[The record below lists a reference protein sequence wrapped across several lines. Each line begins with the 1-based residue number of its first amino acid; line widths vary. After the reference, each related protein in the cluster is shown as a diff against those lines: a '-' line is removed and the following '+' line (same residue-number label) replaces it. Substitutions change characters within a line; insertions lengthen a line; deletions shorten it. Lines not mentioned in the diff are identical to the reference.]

1 MNKSVALKFA
11 VSGLAIGTTM
21 VACGPAATSHIA
33 SASARAPRSE
43 QQAAALYTKAQA
55 AVRKGDYKEGLGY
68 AERAVEL
75 SPRDVGYRMILADLY
90 LKNGRFQSA
99 EATFADVQQL
109 DPGNARAS
117 FSIALARIALGRPAA
132 AVAELDRLAE
142 TASPADIGLAYAL
155 AGEAR
160 RAIELLEPAARAAG
174 ATGRTRQNL
183 ALSYALAGDWEK
195 ARVTAAQDVS
205 PADLGTRLQQWAA
218 LAQPG
223 GAAVQVA
230 TLLGVTPSSDDAGQP
245 VRLAL
250 APARPADEAFA
261 AAGPLP
267 EPAAETVTAAAPA
280 LAQAEPAPEPAPVL
294 AQAAPAPEPAEAA
307 PVQIA
312 SSPLPQW
319 VSERAAAEAAE
330 AAEAESPPA
339 EQTRPLYAEAVQAL
353 VTPQPSVLPASRA
366 VAPAPVPSF
375 ESPRSRPARAAEAGP
390 GRFAV
395 QLGAYSSPSS
405 VERAWAQML
414 KRFGFAELTPLS
426 TTVSI
431 PGRGTLHR
439 LSVAGFASRSAAAST
454 CRSIQAKGGACFV
467 RTVAGDAPVRWAGR
481 YRSGRQG

>member
-11 VSGLAIGTTM
+11 VSALAIGTTM
-21 VACGPAATSHIA
+21 VACGAPGTRLA
-33 SASARAPRSE
+33 SAS
-43 QQAAALYTKAQA
+43 TKAPKSEHDAASLYAKAEA
-55 AVRKGDYKEGLGY
+55 AVRKGEYEEGLGF

-109 DPGNARAS
+109 DPGNSRAS
-117 FSIALARIALGRPAA
+117 FSIALARIALGRPAG

-155 AGEAR
+155 AGEAG
-160 RAIELLEPAARAAG
+160 RAIELLEPAARAPG
-174 ATGRTRQNL
+174 ATGRVRQNL

-195 ARVTAAQDVS
+195 ARITAAQDLS
-205 PADLGTRLQQWAA
+205 PADLGARMQEWAS

-223 GAAVQVA
+223 GGATQVA
-230 TLLGVTPSSDDAGQP
+230 ALLGVTPASDSGQP

-250 APARPADEAFA
+250 APAQPAGTAFA
-261 AAGPLP
+261 SAGPLP
-267 EPAAETVTAAAPA
+267 EPAPETVASTAPA
-280 LAQAEPAPEPAPVL
+280 LAQAETAPEPVVL
-294 AQAAPAPEPAEAA
+294 AQAEPAPAPQAE

-312 SSPLPQW
+312 NGELPQW
-319 VSERAAAEAAE
+319 VSERASAEAA
-330 AAEAESPPA
+330 AAPA
-339 EQTRPLYAEAVQAL
+339 EETRPLYAAAVEAL
-353 VTPQPSVLPASRA
+353 VTPQASVT
-366 VAPAPVPSF
+366 APARTVEPLAPRF
-375 ESPRSRPARAAEAGP
+375 EAPRRSVQAAGSGT

-395 QLGAYSSPSS
+395 QLGAYSSSTS
-405 VERAWAQML
+405 VERAWAHML
-414 KRFGFAELTPLS
+414 KRFGFADLTPLS
-426 TTVSI
+426 TTVTV

-439 LSVAGFASRSAAAST
+439 LSVAGFASREAAGRT

-481 YRSGRQG
+481 YGSSRRG

>member
-11 VSGLAIGTTM
+11 VSALAIGTTM
-21 VACGPAATSHIA
+21 VACGAPGTGIA
-33 SASARAPRSE
+33 SASSKARKSEQDAASLYARAE
-43 QQAAALYTKAQA
+43 A
-55 AVRKGDYKEGLGY
+55 AVRKGEYEEGLGF

-109 DPGNARAS
+109 DPTNSRAS
-117 FSIALARIALGRPAA
+117 FSIALARIALGRPAG

-160 RAIELLEPAARAAG
+160 RAIELLEPAARAPG
-174 ATGRTRQNL
+174 ATARVRQNL

-195 ARVTAAQDVS
+195 ARITAAQDLS
-205 PADLGTRLQQWAA
+205 PADLGSRLEQWAS

-223 GAAVQVA
+223 GGATQVA
-230 TLLGVTPSSDDAGQP
+230 AMLGVTPAEDSGQP

-250 APARPADEAFA
+250 APSQPAGTAFA
-261 AAGPLP
+261 AAAALP
-267 EPAAETVTAAAPA
+267 EPAPETVAATSPA
-280 LAQAEPAPEPAPVL
+280 LALAEVSPEPAAVAQAEPARA
-294 AQAAPAPEPAEAA
+294 AQSG

-312 SSPLPQW
+312 DGELPQW
-319 VSERAAAEAAE
+319 VSERAEAEAA
-330 AAEAESPPA
+330 APA
-339 EQTRPLYAEAVQAL
+339 EVTRPLYAAAVEAL
-353 VTPQPSVLPASRA
+353 VTPQPSVT
-366 VAPAPVPSF
+366 APARSIEPLKPRF
-375 ESPRSRPARAAEAGP
+375 EAPRGQARAAGSGP

-395 QLGAYSSPSS
+395 QLGAYSSSTS

-414 KRFGFAELTPLS
+414 KRFGFADLTPLS
-426 TTVSI
+426 TTVSV

-439 LSVAGFASRSAAAST
+439 LSVAGFASREAAGRT

-467 RTVAGDAPVRWAGR
+467 RTVAGDSPVRWASRYGSGGR
-481 YRSGRQG
+481 RG

>member
-1 MNKSVALKFA
+1 MSKSVALKFA
-11 VSGLAIGTTM
+11 VSALAIGTTM
-21 VACGPAATSHIA
+21 VACGPAGSRIA
-33 SASARAPRSE
+33 SVSAKAPKSE
-43 QQAAALYTKAQA
+43 QDAASLYAKAQDS
-55 AVRKGDYKEGLGY
+55 VQKGEYAKGLGF

-117 FSIALARIALGRPAA
+117 FSIALARIALGRPAG

-155 AGEAR
+155 AGEVG
-160 RAIELLEPAARAAG
+160 RAIELLEPAARAPG
-174 ATGRTRQNL
+174 ATSRTRQNL

-195 ARVTAAQDVS
+195 ARVTAAQDLS
-205 PADLGTRLQQWAA
+205 PADLGARLQQWAS

-223 GAAVQVA
+223 GGAIQVA
-230 TLLGVTPSSDDAGQP
+230 ALLGVTPAAADSGQP

-250 APARPADEAFA
+250 KAETATTAFA

-267 EPAAETVTAAAPA
+267 EPAPETVAATAPA
-280 LAQAEPAPEPAPVL
+280 LALAEAAPEPAPV
-294 AQAAPAPEPAEAA
+294 AAPQAE

-312 SSPLPQW
+312 TGELPQW
-319 VSERAAAEAAE
+319 VSERAAAEAAAPE
-330 AAEAESPPA
+330 AAEE
-339 EQTRPLYAEAVQAL
+339 TRPLYAEAVQAL
-353 VTPQPSVLPASRA
+353 VTPLPSAT
-366 VAPAPVPSF
+366 APARTIEPLAPRF
-375 ESPRSRPARAAEAGP
+375 EAPRRPARAAQSGP

-395 QLGAYSSPSS
+395 QLGAYSSSSS

-414 KRFGFAELTPLS
+414 KRFGFADLTPLS
-426 TTVSI
+426 TTVKV

-439 LSVAGFASRSAAAST
+439 LSVAGFASREAAGRT
-454 CRSIQAKGGACFV
+454 CRSIQSKGGACFV
-467 RTVAGDAPVRWAGR
+467 RTVAGDSPVRWATR
-481 YRSGRQG
+481 YSTSRRG